1 MLTCSH
7 KVCEDHQSL
16 NAILKTR
23 KEEILQSFR
32 RAKTHS
38 IKTLNH
44 QWIWIFRLPNNTSCM
59 LIDDILYGKEYKL
72 TYEEYRKFINVKQIV
87 ETYCVI
93 CNNTW
98 HEEEEK

>member
-1 MLTCSH
+1 
-7 KVCEDHQSL
+7 
-16 NAILKTR
+16 
-23 KEEILQSFR
+23 
-32 RAKTHS
+32 
-38 IKTLNH
+38 
-44 QWIWIFRLPNNTSCM
+44 M

-98 HEEEEK
+98 DEEEK